1 MSHDLDDEMA
11 MATTEQL
18 LQSSL
23 SLILRNVHNGRISN
37 TCCDACGNEIP
48 EARRLA
54 VPGVELC
61 VGCQEV
67 EEHLTK
73 VGSRRGNE

>member
-48 EARRLA
+48 EARRQA
-54 VPGVELC
+54 VLV
-61 VGCQEV
+61 
-67 EEHLTK
+67 
-73 VGSRRGNE
+73 

>member
-1 MSHDLDDEMA
+1 MSLDLDDEMA
-11 MATTEQL
+11 MSTTEQL

-23 SLILRNVHNGRISN
+23 SLILQEVHNGRISN
-37 TCCDACGNEIP
+37 AYCEGCGNEIP

-54 VPGVELC
+54 VPGVALC

-73 VGSRRGNE
+73 VGIRRGK